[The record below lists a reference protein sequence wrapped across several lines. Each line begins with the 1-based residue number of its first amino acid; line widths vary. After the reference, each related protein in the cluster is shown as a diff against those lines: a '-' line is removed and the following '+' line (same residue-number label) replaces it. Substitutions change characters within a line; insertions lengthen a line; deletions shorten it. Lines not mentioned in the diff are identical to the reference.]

1 VNKIIVFLL
10 LLILVLINCG
20 AGRKGGNIPDGPVSS
35 TVILSGSHSLA
46 NTYEVKLVT
55 NKAEWEKTWKIA
67 KGIEDPLP
75 NIPTV
80 DFKRQYVIAAFMG
93 ERNSSGFKIEI
104 PAIEKKGQTLRIHV
118 KKYETPGMLPVIT
131 NPFTLVRIPKGN
143 FKLEVIEETVQ

>member
-1 VNKIIVFLL
+1 MKKTIVFLL
-10 LLILVLINCG
+10 LLNLMLISCG
-20 AGRKGGNIPDGPVSS
+20 AGRKGSNIPDGPISC

-46 NTYEVKLVT
+46 ITYEVKLITSQADWV
-55 NKAEWEKTWKIA
+55 KTWNIA
-67 KGIEDPLP
+67 KGTEEPLP

-80 DFKRQYVIAAFMG
+80 DFKHQYVVAVFMG

-104 PAIEKKGQTLRIHV
+104 PAIEKKGQTLRVHV

-143 FKLEVIEETVQ
+143 FKLEVVEETVR